1 MSAINITGMK
11 SGRGLLYYYNIAPTP
26 APPMLHAM
34 HSWGLSVYERNSIYT
49 DSRERVGGWVTGP
62 TIFGGKGFLYSSIF
76 RADGGGLAMGGRNT
90 SLVNVL

>member
-11 SGRGLLYYYNIAPTP
+11 SGRGLLYYNNNNIAPTP

-62 TIFGGKGFLYSSIF
+62 T
-76 RADGGGLAMGGRNT
+76 M
-90 SLVNVL
+90 